1 MKFTP
6 NMDSINILDT
16 QHLPIEKRLKSMARP
31 PFTEKRLKELGSSLG
46 LKNELKF
53 SLCFHQEGVPL
64 LVSPLLLRSRGLGQI
79 DLGRFIKT
87 GQDWEIELAEVKS
100 SHLGK
105 EVMSLKQKQRL
116 RASGNFLGS
125 LFGAFVRFVELQE
138 RETK

>member
-1 MKFTP
+1 V
-6 NMDSINILDT
+6 S
-16 QHLPIEKRLKSMARP
+16 
-31 PFTEKRLKELGSSLG
+31 GSSLG

-53 SLCFHQEGVPL
+53 SLCFHQEGFPL

-79 DLGRFIKT
+79 DLGRVIKIGT
-87 GQDWEIELAEVKS
+87 HWEIELAEVKS

-105 EVMSLKQKQRL
+105 EVMFLKQKQRL

-125 LFGAFVRFVELQE
+125 LFGASVRFVELQA